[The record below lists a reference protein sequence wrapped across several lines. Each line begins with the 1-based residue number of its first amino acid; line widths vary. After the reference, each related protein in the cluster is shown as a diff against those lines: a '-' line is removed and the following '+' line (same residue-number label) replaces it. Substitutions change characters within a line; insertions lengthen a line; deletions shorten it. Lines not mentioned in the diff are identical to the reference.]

1 MANISM
7 DAINTINYKL
17 SQADAIT
24 ALLMCDCESDMP
36 INDQLRADVLG
47 AISDLISDSK
57 TLFRAETERKA
68 VNND

>member
-7 DAINTINYKL
+7 EAIDIINYKL

-24 ALLMCDCESDMP
+24 TLLICDCDSDMP
-36 INDQLRADVLG
+36 INDQLRSDVLG
-47 AISDLISDSK
+47 AISDLITDSK
-57 TLFRAETERKA
+57 ALFRAETESKA

>member
-7 DAINTINYKL
+7 DAINIINSKL

-24 ALLMCDCESDMP
+24 TLLMCDCDSNMP
-36 INDQLRADVLG
+36 INDQLRSDVLG